1 MEAKLATK
9 DIIKSILDACEE
21 LEASIYE
28 DSKTQRLS
36 NEEALQ
42 DVGDMHLAKAEVT
55 RLFASMQDEVVDL
68 VGFTAAPISI
78 EGATIEVKS
87 GSSRKA
93 WDHQSLAE
101 DVAQRIYESSIDID
115 TGEVKK
121 NPKEMM
127 SDMLKYGAVSY
138 WRVGALKDLN
148 IDPDEYCEVSPPK
161 TNLIVRR
168 QQ

>member
-55 RLFASMQDEVVDL
+55 RLFGFMQDEIVDRS
-68 VGFTAAPISI
+68 FEIKCCI
-78 EGATIEVKS
+78 
-87 GSSRKA
+87 
-93 WDHQSLAE
+93 
-101 DVAQRIYESSIDID
+101 
-115 TGEVKK
+115 
-121 NPKEMM
+121 
-127 SDMLKYGAVSY
+127 
-138 WRVGALKDLN
+138 
-148 IDPDEYCEVSPPK
+148 
-161 TNLIVRR
+161 
-168 QQ
+168 